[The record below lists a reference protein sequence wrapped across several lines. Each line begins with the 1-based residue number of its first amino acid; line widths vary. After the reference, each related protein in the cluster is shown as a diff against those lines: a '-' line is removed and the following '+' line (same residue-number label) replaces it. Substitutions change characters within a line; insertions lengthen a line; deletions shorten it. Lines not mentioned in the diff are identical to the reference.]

1 MNGLNN
7 LKGTL
12 EIEISEQSEDANSD
26 CGVKNLREKLHLEK
40 LKLKWAH
47 QEGHDEMLLD
57 SIQPH
62 PNLKILEVW
71 DYSGVTF
78 SSWLSSIENLV
89 EIKLSRCDRCN
100 HLPPLSKLPFL
111 ERLWLN
117 EMKDLEC
124 ISDRDISE
132 DVSTLSF
139 FPSLKSLF
147 VLRIVIWLI

>member
-12 EIEISEQSEDANSD
+12 EIEISEQLEDANSD

-111 ERLWLN
+111 ERLSLG